1 MFKILLLG
9 RLRNAEE
16 RSLRSVIDSPNLRS
30 YPQNV
35 VLACK
40 CVSGHRRQRPIV
52 RERKLGF
59 RTESAACATCYRRDK
74 AALQFLIRSA

>member
-30 YPQNV
+30 YPTERG
-35 VLACK
+35 
-40 CVSGHRRQRPIV
+40 SG
-52 RERKLGF
+52 L
-59 RTESAACATCYRRDK
+59 
-74 AALQFLIRSA
+74 